1 MGVTTRT
8 WTPRAAA
15 RPGLDARR
23 ILKYGAPLA
32 WAVAI
37 VVRAVDSD
45 LSIARD
51 ELFLW
56 IGLGLLAGSITQP
69 RRFLVGIVLEWAP
82 FAAIL
87 FAYDLLRGY
96 ADGLLFSAHL
106 KFQLGG
112 DEWLFGGQ
120 APTVWLQSHLW
131 HGPNQIRWY
140 DYLSWGV
147 YVTHFLATFVLAAL
161 LWLFAHHRFRRYV
174 AMVSLLAIVGF
185 ATYALYPAIPPWMAS
200 EQGNLAPITRI
211 VPFAWSHIHVFSFDT
226 MFQTGSQYAND
237 VAAMPSL
244 HAAYSL
250 LLSMYLWG
258 MARRRWQQA
267 LLAAY
272 PLAMAFALVYTGE
285 HFFIDVLFGWLY
297 AVAVYVAVNE
307 VADLWGAR
315 SASSRA
321 RRGSAVP
328 SPSGGTRPS

>member
-1 MGVTTRT
+1 VASHIAG
-8 WTPRAAA
+8 PRWDTA
-15 RPGLDARR
+15 LR
-23 ILKYGAPLA
+23 ILKWGAPLA

-37 VVRAVDSD
+37 VVRAVDSN

-106 KFQLGG
+106 NLQQGG

-120 APTVWLQSHLW
+120 APTVWLQHKLW
-131 HGPNQIRWY
+131 HGPMDIRWY

-185 ATYALYPAIPPWMAS
+185 ATYALYPAVPPWMSS
-200 EQGNLAPITRI
+200 EQGHLAPVTRI
-211 VPFAWSHIHVFSFDT
+211 VPYAWSHIHVFSFDT
-226 MFQTGSQYAND
+226 LFQTGSQYAND

-258 MARRRWQQA
+258 MARRRWQRA

-297 AVAVYVAVNE
+297 GVAVYMAVNE
-307 VADLWGAR
+307 LAVMWAERRRVSAAAGAR
-315 SASSRA
+315 SP
-321 RRGSAVP
+321 G
-328 SPSGGTRPS
+328 

>member
-1 MGVTTRT
+1 MAVASRT
-8 WTPRAAA
+8 VASRIAGPRW
-15 RPGLDARR
+15 DTARR
-23 ILKYGAPLA
+23 ILRYGAPLA

-106 KFQLGG
+106 KLQQGG
-112 DEWLFGGQ
+112 DEWLFGGH
-120 APTVWLQSHLW
+120 APTVWLQQKLW
-131 HGPNQIRWY
+131 HGPDHIRWY

-185 ATYALYPAIPPWMAS
+185 ATYALYPAVPPWMAS
-200 EQGNLAPITRI
+200 EQGHIAPVTRI
-211 VPFAWSHIHVFSFDT
+211 VPYAWSHVHVFSFDT
-226 MFQTGSQYAND
+226 LFQTGSQYAND

-250 LLSMYLWG
+250 LLSMCLWG
-258 MARRRWQQA
+258 MARRRWQRA

-297 AVAVYVAVNE
+297 GVAVYMAVNE
-307 VADLWGAR
+307 VADMWAARRRVSAAAGAR
-315 SASSRA
+315 SP
-321 RRGSAVP
+321 G
-328 SPSGGTRPS
+328 